1 MSLGFQRVS
10 SARKKRFLIV
20 LTNALGLWQI
30 ACFMGGGK
38 KREEKEERDN
48 SQTFQGVIRVIHD
61 GYSHSEKC
69 TLNLITV
76 PMMCGFLVLQTSW
89 NLKVSPM
96 PNPLA
101 N

>member
-1 MSLGFQRVS
+1 MLYGRG
-10 SARKKRFLIV
+10 R
-20 LTNALGLWQI
+20 
-30 ACFMGGGK
+30 
-38 KREEKEERDN
+38 KREEKEERDDN
-48 SQTFQGVIRVIHD
+48 QTFQGVIHD

-69 TLNLITV
+69 MLNLIIV

-89 NLKVSPM
+89 NLKVSPT